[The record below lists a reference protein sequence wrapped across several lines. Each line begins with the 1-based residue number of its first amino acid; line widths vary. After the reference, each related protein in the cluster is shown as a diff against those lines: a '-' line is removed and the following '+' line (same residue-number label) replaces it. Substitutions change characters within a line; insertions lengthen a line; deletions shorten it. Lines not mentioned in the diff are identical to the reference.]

1 MKGTFLALDP
11 KSEIFENLKSLNP
24 KWWNLFRNDKELY
37 IDIRKDNYINVYYL
51 GASVAEIKFK
61 RDFIAKTHQKYLG
74 DIKSRGKTKNG
85 KEKFEYDR
93 IDLNVFDATK
103 LNEIKKQIKSH
114 YSKRNS
120 SEHPSEKSIQG
131 KMITANS
138 NYIDSEFQ
146 FNQDSEIDNLRI
158 DLIELSNCSISFV
171 ELKGISDSR
180 LRSDVNRNSV
190 LPEIIEQMEKY
201 QLFINKY
208 EKAILNYYKTFL
220 EIKKSLGLTTINCS
234 NLTLNKNP
242 KLIIVDTY
250 TKVTLGRTNR
260 IKDIENL
267 LKVNKIDYEIRK

>member
-1 MKGTFLALDP
+1 MKGTFLSLDP
-11 KSEIFENLKSLNP
+11 KAEIFEKLKILNP
-24 KWWNLFRNDKELY
+24 KWWNLFKDDKELY

-61 RDFIAKTHQKYLG
+61 IDFIAKTHQKYLD
-74 DIKSRGKTKNG
+74 DIIPRGKTKNE
-85 KEKFEYDR
+85 KDKFEYDR
-93 IDLNVFDATK
+93 IDLNVLDAKK
-103 LNEIKKQIKSH
+103 LNDIKKQIESH

-138 NYIDSEFQ
+138 KYIDSEFQ

-158 DLIELSNCSISFV
+158 DLIELSNCRISFV

-180 LRSDVNRNSV
+180 LRNDVKRNSV
-190 LPEIIEQMEKY
+190 LPEIIKQMEKY

-220 EIKKSLGLTTINCS
+220 EIKMSLGLTTINCS

-260 IKDIENL
+260 IKDIEKL
-267 LKVNKIDYEIRK
+267 LKDNKIDYEILK

>member
-1 MKGTFLALDP
+1 MKGTFLSLDP
-11 KSEIFENLKSLNP
+11 KAEIFEKLKSLNP
-24 KWWNLFRNDKELY
+24 KWWNLFKNDKELY

-61 RDFIAKTHQKYLG
+61 IDFIAKTHQKYLG
-74 DIKSRGKTKNG
+74 DIVPRGKTKNE
-85 KEKFEYDR
+85 KDKFEYDR
-93 IDLNVFDATK
+93 IDLNVFDAKK
-103 LNEIKKQIKSH
+103 LNEIKKQIESH

-138 NYIDSEFQ
+138 KYIDSEFQ
-146 FNQDSEIDNLRI
+146 FNQDSEINNLRI
-158 DLIELSNCSISFV
+158 DLIELSNCRISFV

-180 LRSDVNRNSV
+180 LRNDVKRNSV

-220 EIKKSLGLTTINCS
+220 EIKMSLGLSTINCS

-260 IKDIENL
+260 IKDIEKL
-267 LKVNKIDYEIRK
+267 LKDNKIDYEILK